1 VGNGAN
7 TEGASEH
14 MQRARTT
21 PAAAPG
27 FAEVLPVERA
37 GAKNDSRKWPG
48 SGPPNYRA
56 GIWSDPSDSRPVAC
70 STGILLNGLP
80 KDLAVEL
87 TQRPRAFLSGPH
99 NHVGRNK

>member
-1 VGNGAN
+1 MAFVAEAMCSSLSDVACTQN
-7 TEGASEH
+7 T
-14 MQRARTT
+14 
-21 PAAAPG
+21 PG

-56 GIWSDPSDSRPVAC
+56 GTWSDPSDSRPVAC

-87 TQRPRAFLSGPH
+87 TQRPGAFLSGPH